1 MPDRIVRDELLTSER
16 YWSVSI
22 EAQRLFVHLLLSV
35 DDMGRFSGKNFTI
48 RSACFPGQSVAPEKV
63 EKMLTELHDED
74 LVRLYS
80 VGGER
85 FVFIPRF
92 GQRLRYKNSKFPEPP
107 KEINDIEEEKSDLRQ
122 TAVMPKPDS
131 SLQKRREEKRRE
143 EKKTKGPSA
152 PDWLPITSWEEFKKH
167 RIAIKKRMTD
177 LAESKTLKE
186 LDRLRAEGHDP
197 VKMLEQS
204 IQRGWAGV
212 FPLKD
217 DAKPDSVPYV

>member
-22 EAQRLFVHLLLSV
+22 EAQRLFVHLLLAV

-48 RSACFPGQSVAPEKV
+48 RSACFPGQSVQPEKV

-92 GQRLRYKNSKFPEPP
+92 GQRLRYKNSKFPAPP
-107 KEINDIEEEKSDLRQ
+107 KEINDIEEAKTDLRP

-131 SLQKRREEKRRE
+131 SLQKRSEEKRSE
-143 EKKTKGPSA
+143 EKERGAKRPTFTPPTLDEIRAFIKEHRLSVDASKFFYHYESNGWMVGKAKLKSWQSA
-152 PDWLPITSWEEFKKH
+152 VH
-167 RIAIKKRMTD
+167 RWHHS
-177 LAESKTLKE
+177 E
-186 LDRLRAEGHDP
+186 DRKPQQD
-197 VKMLEQS
+197 S
-204 IQRGWAGV
+204 I
-212 FPLKD
+212 
-217 DAKPDSVPYV
+217 PYI